1 MAARAADPDRVVPP
15 PVPRVTSRSRA
26 AVKDVSQGLSLSWMW
41 SRLAVH
47 DIRQRY
53 RGSMLGPFWITI
65 SMGVMIL
72 ALGILY
78 SKLFK
83 VEIAVYLPFLCLGL
97 LFWTYISATVNDAC
111 QIYMQAESVIKQ
123 TRIPMSV
130 FVFRVVLRNVLVF
143 AHNALIFVIV
153 MLYFSIL
160 PTWRIWQV
168 IPAFAVITLWLTC
181 VTVVLSILCVR
192 FRDIGQIIA
201 SLLQLTFF
209 MTPIIWTV
217 EQLGER
223 TWAAEINPVFA
234 FIDIIRSPLMGVA
247 PHWSSWPMASAT
259 LAISALIASLLFVR
273 FRARIAYWV

>member
-1 MAARAADPDRVVPP
+1 MVIPEAKRVPRGRAALDDLR
-15 PVPRVTSRSRA
+15 
-26 AVKDVSQGLSLSWMW
+26 QGLGLYWMW
-41 SRLAVH
+41 GRLAAH

-83 VEIAVYLPFLCLGL
+83 MEIAAYLPFLCLGL
-97 LFWTYISATVNDAC
+97 LFWNYISAAITDSC
-111 QIYMQAESVIKQ
+111 QIYVLGESTIKQ

-130 FVFRVVLRNVLVF
+130 FVFRSVLRNMLVF
-143 AHNALIFVIV
+143 AHNAVIFVIV
-153 MLYFSIL
+153 MLYFGIT
-160 PTWRIWQV
+160 PTLRIWQV
-168 IPAFAVITLWLTC
+168 IPAFAMITLWLIC

-192 FRDIGQIIA
+192 FRDIAQIIA

-209 MTPIIWTV
+209 MTPIIWTL

-223 TWAAEINPVFA
+223 AWAAEINPVFA

-247 PHWSSWPMASAT
+247 PHWSSWPVASIA
-259 LAISALIASLLFVR
+259 LAITAAMASLLFVR

>member
-1 MAARAADPDRVVPP
+1 
-15 PVPRVTSRSRA
+15 
-26 AVKDVSQGLSLSWMW
+26 MW

-53 RGSMLGPFWITI
+53 RGSVLGPFWITI

-97 LFWTYISATVNDAC
+97 LFWTFISATVNDAC

-209 MTPIIWTV
+209 MTPIIWTG

-247 PHWSSWPMASAT
+247 PHWSSWPMASAS
-259 LAISALIASLLFVR
+259 LLISALIASLLFVR